1 MRRLFEGRAYSS
13 NYRNWQL
20 ESLLHLGQTVI
31 TFRTL
36 LHLGQN
42 VITFRTL
49 LRLGPFIT
57 FRPST
62 NTAVFSS
69 SINIPG
75 FQRQMPEYKDGLG
88 YKLGTSKKNVTWHFF
103 THGAFRSSQEVVE
116 TCPCV
121 PDRNGIWKCLFLR
134 RGKTE
139 IHGEKPLG
147 ARTRTNNKLNPHTS
161 MPSTPGFETGPHRW
175 EAGALT
181 TAPLRIFISSR
192 AAHCFVYWPS

>member
-134 RGKTE
+134 RGNTE

-147 ARTRTNNKLNPHTS
+147 ARTRTNNKLNPHTCMAS
-161 MPSTPGFETGPHRW
+161 RQDSNPDHIGGPGGECSHHCATPHF
-175 EAGALT
+175 
-181 TAPLRIFISSR
+181 
-192 AAHCFVYWPS
+192 C

>member
-1 MRRLFEGRAYSS
+1 MRRLFEGGAYSS
-13 NYRNWQL
+13 NYCNWQL
-20 ESLLHLGQTVI
+20 ESLLHLGQIVI

-42 VITFRTL
+42 VITFR
-49 LRLGPFIT
+49 
-57 FRPST
+57 PST

-69 SINIPG
+69 SVNIPG
-75 FQRQMPEYKDGLG
+75 FQGQMPEYKDGLG
-88 YKLGTSKKNVTWHFF
+88 YKLGTSKKIVTWHFF

-161 MPSTPGFETGPHRW
+161 MASTPGFETGPHWW